1 MHRERLRFAVLMDT
15 AFSLYQSE
23 IKVGIDRYLEEAGLD
38 AVYFGIGG
46 LDLKNPLDCAKMSL
60 LDIVSKS
67 EFDGIILIPS
77 ARYDSVGK
85 ALLKEKIASLGGLPC
100 VTLGPSL
107 FGEDS
112 VCLDNEQGT
121 LAIMRHLIEDHGYR
135 RFAYVSGPYANAEA
149 IIRLGAYRK
158 ALDKAGLP
166 HGKES
171 EYEGNFDSNSGCAAA
186 SFFLDKAAIKPE
198 VIVCANDRMAL
209 GVWSAL
215 EKRGISVPFDVAVT
229 GFDDT
234 QLSRAL
240 SNQFTTVTQS
250 FDRLG
255 YLAALRL
262 HAFARGKKPPETETL
277 PAEIRVRSSCG
288 CVAFKKRGPEGDRPG
303 SGSAENRAMREAIA
317 AFIRN
322 GTPPRGEEGFYRNW
336 IEAILRA
343 FGEGRSL
350 VDLKDCLHAIRG
362 EMKETP
368 CASRAES
375 VITSLY
381 ALMLE
386 QCGQKAFVDFWDE
399 RTHMADLRI
408 LLERIKGA
416 IAADTPLSG
425 MNDLI
430 DRIMAHCRVREF
442 YLFRFHDPRARE
454 SGAKVVFG
462 RGEASGSGASGP
474 DSWIPHGSGSLAANV
489 LVSGGNAYGYMLVDS
504 RTPYPAIF
512 DFLRVVASD
521 IAGIVEN
528 REQVAALRLVERE
541 LREKIADLTRS
552 GTSGA

>member
-1 MHRERLRFAVLMDT
+1 MHRAHLRFAVLMDT
-15 AFSLYQSE
+15 AFSMFQSE
-23 IKVGIDRYLEEAGLD
+23 IKVGIDRYLDEAGLD

-46 LDLKNPLDCAKMSL
+46 LDFKDPLDCAKMSL
-60 LDIVSKS
+60 LDIVSKN
-67 EFDGIILIPS
+67 EFDGIILVPS
-77 ARYDSVGK
+77 AKYDSVGK
-85 ALLKEKIASLGGLPC
+85 AYLKEKIASLGGLPC

-121 LAIMRHLIEDHGYR
+121 LAIMRHLIEDHGYQ
-135 RFAYVSGPYANAEA
+135 RFAYVSGPYANAES

-171 EYEGNFDSNSGCAAA
+171 EYEGSFDSNSGGEAV
-186 SFFLDKAAIKPE
+186 SFFLDKAAINPE

-234 QLSRAL
+234 QLSHAL
-240 SNQFTTVTQS
+240 SNQFTTVKQS

-262 HAFARGKKPPETETL
+262 HAFARGKKPPKAETL
-277 PAEIRVRSSCG
+277 PAEVRVRSSCG
-288 CVAFKKRGPEGDRPG
+288 CVAFKKRGSGGDMAG
-303 SGSAENRAMREAIA
+303 SGSAEDRAMRDSIIT
-317 AFIRN
+317 FIRN
-322 GTPPRGEEGFYRNW
+322 GTPPRGEDAFYRNW
-336 IEAILRA
+336 VEAILRA

-350 VDLKDCLHAIRG
+350 VELELCLHAIRG
-362 EMKETP
+362 EMKDTT
-368 CASRAES
+368 CASRAEN

-399 RTHMADLRI
+399 RTHMVVLRT
-408 LLERIKGA
+408 LLERLKGA
-416 IAADTPLSG
+416 IAEDRPMSDMG
-425 MNDLI
+425 DLI
-430 DRIMAHCRVREF
+430 DGIMGHCRVGEF
-442 YLFRFHDPRARE
+442 YLIRFHDPSARNA
-454 SGAKVVFG
+454 GANVVFG
-462 RGEASGSGASGP
+462 RGKASGSWAPGP
-474 DSWIPHGSGSLAANV
+474 DTWIPEGSGSLVANV
-489 LVSGGNAYGYMLVDS
+489 LATGGNVYGYMLVDS
-504 RTPYPAIF
+504 SAAYPAIF
-512 DFLRVVASD
+512 DFLRGTVSD

-528 REQVAALRLVERE
+528 HEKAEALRIVERE
-541 LREKIADLTRS
+541 LREKIAGLTE
-552 GTSGA
+552 

>member
-1 MHRERLRFAVLMDT
+1 MHRARLRFAVLMDT
-15 AFSLYQSE
+15 AFSIYQSE
-23 IKVGIDRYLEEAGLD
+23 IKVGIDRYLEEADLD

-46 LDLKNPLDCAKMSL
+46 LDLKKPLDCAKMSL
-60 LDIVSKS
+60 LDIISKN

-77 ARYDSVGK
+77 AKYDPVGK
-85 ALLKEKIASLGGLPC
+85 AFLKDKIASLGGLPC

-112 VCLDNEQGT
+112 ICLDNEQGT
-121 LAIMRHLIEDHGYR
+121 LAIMRHLVEDHGYR
-135 RFAYVSGPYANAEA
+135 RFAYVSGPYANAES

-158 ALDKAGLP
+158 ALDKAGIP

-171 EYEGNFDSNSGCAAA
+171 EYEGNFDSNSGYEAV
-186 SFFLDKAAIKPE
+186 SFFLEKAAINPE

-209 GVWSAL
+209 GVWNAL

-262 HAFARGKKPPETETL
+262 HAFARGKKPPKAETL

-288 CVAFKKRGPEGDRPG
+288 CVAFKKRGAEGDMTG
-303 SGSAENRAMREAIA
+303 SESDENRAIRDSIA

-322 GTPPRGEEGFYRNW
+322 GAPPRGEEAFYRNW
-336 IEAILRA
+336 VEAIHRA

-350 VDLKDCLHAIRG
+350 ADLEDCLHAIRG
-362 EMKETP
+362 EMKDTA
-368 CASRAES
+368 CASRAEC
-375 VITSLY
+375 VVTSLY

-399 RTHMADLRI
+399 RTHMADLRT
-408 LLERIKGA
+408 LLERLKGA
-416 IAADTPLSG
+416 IAEGAPLSDAS
-425 MNDLI
+425 DLV
-430 DRIMAHCRVREF
+430 DRIMAHCRVSEF
-442 YLFRFHDPRARE
+442 YLSRFHDPRARE

-462 RGEASGSGASGP
+462 RGQASGSWTPGP
-474 DSWIPHGSGSLAANV
+474 ESWIPRGSGSLVANA
-489 LVSGGNAYGYMLVDS
+489 LSTGGNVYGYALVDS

-512 DFLRVVASD
+512 DFLRVFGSD
-521 IAGIVEN
+521 IAGILEN
-528 REQVAALRLVERE
+528 REQIAALRLVERE
-541 LREKIADLTRS
+541 LRERIDAMTR
-552 GTSGA
+552 GETTGP